1 MRNGKTAQRSGARL
15 DTSYVCLLL
24 LFLAMVFTAAGSSPL
39 ATQTARIGPYRL
51 LLSFYSLPRTGQQLN
66 MTIQSAT
73 SGESLRFSQAVLNP
87 AHGTDATPVS
97 IALSPDGDTPD
108 AYDVNV
114 TPPVRG
120 AWLLHLTV
128 SGPAGSFAGDIPMN
142 VLSPPV
148 MPTWLGWLIGLSPV
162 SLLLTFIWMQVRWR
176 NARRD
181 RVRQELLRQEPRPLE
196 PESAHG

>member
-1 MRNGKTAQRSGARL
+1 MRNGKIH
-15 DTSYVCLLL
+15 VCLSL
-24 LFLAMVFTAAGSSPL
+24 LFLVMVFTAAGSSPL

-51 LLSFYSLPRTGQQLN
+51 LLSFYSLPRTGERLN

-73 SGESLRFSQAVLNP
+73 SGENLRFSQAILNP
-87 AHGTDATPVS
+87 APGTDATPVGV
-97 IALSPDGDTPD
+97 ALSPDGDTPD

-114 TPPVRG
+114 TPPIRG

-148 MPTWLGWLIGLSPV
+148 MPMWLGWLIGLSPV

-181 RVRQELLRQEPRPLE
+181 RVRQELLQQEPRPLE

>member
-1 MRNGKTAQRSGARL
+1 MRNGKIP
-15 DTSYVCLLL
+15 VCLSL

-51 LLSFYSLPRTGQQLN
+51 LLSFYSLARTGQQLN

-87 AHGTDATPVS
+87 GPGTDATPVGV
-97 IALSPDGDTPD
+97 ALSPDSDTPG

-120 AWLLHLTV
+120 TWLLHLTV
-128 SGPAGSFAGDIPMN
+128 SGPIGSFTGDIPMN

-148 MPTWLGWLIGLSPV
+148 MPTWLGWLIGLSPA
-162 SLLLTFIWMQVRWR
+162 SLLLAFIFMQVRWR

-181 RVRQELLRQEPRPLE
+181 RVRQELLQQVPRP
-196 PESAHG
+196 